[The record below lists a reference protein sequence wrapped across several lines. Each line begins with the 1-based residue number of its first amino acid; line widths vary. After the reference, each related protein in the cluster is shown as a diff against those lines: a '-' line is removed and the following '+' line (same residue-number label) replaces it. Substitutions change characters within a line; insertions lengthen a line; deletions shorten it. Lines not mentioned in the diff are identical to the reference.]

1 MYRNKKCKNNS
12 MKKEGKNM
20 SKFSKK
26 ISKKYKQSKKS
37 SLGVYLILRLLVII
51 CAISQ
56 FLLGNIWNTIL
67 CVFSLILFTL
77 PTFFEEKLKIELPS
91 LLESIV
97 YIFIFSAEIL
107 GEINN
112 FYGLIPYWDT
122 ILHTLN
128 GFLCAGV
135 GFSLINLL
143 NENSKNLNLS
153 PLYVAIVAF
162 CFSMTV
168 GVCWEFFEFTSD
180 LLLKTDMQK
189 DRIIT
194 NISSVELN
202 DKKENKIVIIKDI
215 QSTEI
220 KTKNGDSIVITNGYL
235 DIGIIDTMKD
245 LMVNLIGAV
254 VFSILG
260 YIYIK
265 DKEKKNFAKNFIPKK
280 LVN

>member
-1 MYRNKKCKNNS
+1 
-12 MKKEGKNM
+12 M
-20 SKFSKK
+20 SKFSRK
-26 ISKKYKQSKKS
+26 ISEKYKQSKKS
-37 SLGVYLILRLLVII
+37 SLGVYLLLRMLVII

-56 FLLGNIWNTIL
+56 FLSGNIWNTVL
-67 CVFSLILFTL
+67 CIVSLVLFTL

-112 FYGLIPYWDT
+112 FYGLIPYWDS

-128 GFLCAGV
+128 GFLCAGI

-180 LLLKTDMQK
+180 LVLKTDMQK
-189 DRIIT
+189 DRIVST
-194 NISSVELN
+194 ISSVELN
-202 DKKENKIVIIKDI
+202 EEKENKAIIVKDI
-215 QSTEI
+215 ESTEI
-220 KTKNGDSIVITNGYL
+220 KTKDGDSIVINGGYL

-245 LMVNLIGAV
+245 LIVNLIGAV
-254 VFSILG
+254 IFSIFG

-265 DKEKKNFAKNFIPKK
+265 DKEKKNFAENFIPKK
-280 LVN
+280 IE

>member
-1 MYRNKKCKNNS
+1 
-12 MKKEGKNM
+12 M

-26 ISKKYKQSKKS
+26 ISEKYKQSKKS
-37 SLGVYLILRLLVII
+37 SLGVYLLLRILVII
-51 CAISQ
+51 CAVSQ
-56 FLLGNIWNTIL
+56 FWLGNIWNTVL
-67 CVFSLILFTL
+67 CVVSLVLFTL
-77 PTFFEEKLKIELPS
+77 PTFFEEKLQIELPS
-91 LLESIV
+91 VLESIV

-135 GFSLINLL
+135 GFSLVNLL

-153 PLYVAIVAF
+153 PLYVALVAF

-168 GVCWEFFEFTSD
+168 GVCWEFFEFTADSVF
-180 LLLKTDMQK
+180 KTDMQK
-189 DRIIT
+189 DRIVT
-194 NISSVELN
+194 TISSVELN
-202 DKKENKIVIIKDI
+202 EKKENKAVIVKDI
-215 QSTEI
+215 ESTEI
-220 KTKNGDSIVITNGYL
+220 KTKDGNSIVINNGYL

-245 LMVNLIGAV
+245 LIVNLIGAV
-254 VFSILG
+254 VFSIFG

-265 DKEKKNFAKNFIPKK
+265 DKERKSFATNFIPKK
-280 LVN
+280 I